1 MSFGRSLL
9 LKDEN
14 FFIQGVFSFCFYFLL
29 STNADE
35 VCEGESSCY
44 PGVLL

>member
-1 MSFGRSLL
+1 MFLF
-9 LKDEN
+9 KE
-14 FFIQGVFSFCFYFLL
+14 FFLL

-44 PGVLL
+44 PGVLLQAQGMERNV